1 MTSLITGATGLIGRA
16 LVERLGTAN
25 VLSRDPDRARR
36 QLGQGIN
43 AFPWLPM
50 DGPPPAEAF
59 EGVTAVYHLAG
70 EPLGDG
76 RWTATKKRR
85 IKESRTIG
93 TRHLIEGMA
102 ACEVPPTVLVSSS
115 GIGYYGSQGG
125 RVLTESSPL
134 GRGFLAEIC
143 RDWEAEALKAT
154 PSGVR
159 VVTVRTGLVLATQ
172 SGALA
177 KMLPIMKAGLG
188 GKLGDGTQFMSW
200 IHLQDMVELLCFAAE
215 TPALSGPL
223 NAVAPN
229 PVTNTEFTRTLARCL
244 GRWAILPA
252 PAFGIRLLLGEM
264 GGLALES
271 QNVQPGV
278 ALAHGFKF
286 AYSDLEAALR
296 ATLA

>member
-1 MTSLITGATGLIGRA
+1 
-16 LVERLGTAN
+16 
-25 VLSRDPDRARR
+25 
-36 QLGQGIN
+36 
-43 AFPWLPM
+43 
-50 DGPPPAEAF
+50 
-59 EGVTAVYHLAG
+59 
-70 EPLGDG
+70 
-76 RWTATKKRR
+76 
-85 IKESRTIG
+85 
-93 TRHLIEGMA
+93 
-102 ACEVPPTVLVSSS
+102 
-115 GIGYYGSQGG
+115 
-125 RVLTESSPL
+125 
-134 GRGFLAEIC
+134 
-143 RDWEAEALKAT
+143 
-154 PSGVR
+154 
-159 VVTVRTGLVLATQ
+159 
-172 SGALA
+172 
-177 KMLPIMKAGLG
+177 MLPIMKAGLG